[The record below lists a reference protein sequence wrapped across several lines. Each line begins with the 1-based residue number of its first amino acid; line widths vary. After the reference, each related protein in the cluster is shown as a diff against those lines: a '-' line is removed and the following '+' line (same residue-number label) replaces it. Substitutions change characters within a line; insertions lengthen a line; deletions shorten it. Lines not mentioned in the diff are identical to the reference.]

1 MPRSRIDRRAVIFGD
16 ALTMRIQSNRKSVYF
31 FIALGACLV
40 ALAVAA
46 NIGWMV
52 FHWRQVAMMVFGV
65 IFFVLIIAG
74 LVLNTIFLVR
84 EIRRNE
90 QHNSFLNAVTH
101 ELKTPIASIRLYLET
116 LQTRQ
121 VDEVKRKE
129 FYQVMLDDCD
139 RLLHTVEQVLRASR
153 TGHRRRHIHRTVID
167 LGELTREC
175 LELARTRT
183 HLDEKA
189 LRFVESLNSGGRP
202 IILGDADELRAAIS
216 NLIDNA
222 IKYSDGKV
230 DVSVEVAAPAAMG
243 DKRVTVRV
251 TDRGVGVPRD
261 ELKRIFKRFYRAPR
275 RAATR
280 VKGAGLGLF
289 IVRSIISKHGGK
301 TFAESEGEGMGSVF
315 TIELPRIENGAMR
328 VRDLNLSERA
338 R

>member
-1 MPRSRIDRRAVIFGD
+1 MPRSGIDRRAVIFGD

-40 ALAVAA
+40 ALAVAL
-46 NIGWMV
+46 NGVWVV
-52 FHWRQVAMMVFGV
+52 FHWRQVAMLVFGV

-90 QHNSFLNAVTH
+90 QHNSFINAVTH

-121 VDEVKRKE
+121 VDEAKRKE
-129 FYQVMLDDCD
+129 FYQIMLDDCD

-153 TGHRRRHIHRTVID
+153 TGHRRRHIHKTVID

-175 LELARTRT
+175 LELARTRWR
-183 HLDEKA
+183 LDEKA
-189 LRFVESLNSGGRP
+189 LRFVESLNRGGRP
-202 IILGDADELRAAIS
+202 MILGDADELRAAIS

-230 DVSVEVAAPAAMG
+230 DVSVEVAAAD
-243 DKRVTVRV
+243 DKRATVRV

-275 RAATR
+275 RVATR

-289 IVRSIISKHGGK
+289 IVRSIVSKHGGK

-315 TIELPRIENGAMR
+315 TIELPRIENGAGR
-328 VRDLNLSERA
+328 LRDLNLSERA

>member
-1 MPRSRIDRRAVIFGD
+1 
-16 ALTMRIQSNRKSVYF
+16 MRIHSNRKSVYF

-40 ALAVAA
+40 ALAVAL
-46 NIGWMV
+46 NSVWVV
-52 FHWRQVAMMVFGV
+52 FHWRQVAMLVFGV

-90 QHNSFLNAVTH
+90 QHDSFINSVTH

-121 VDEVKRKE
+121 VDEAKRKE
-129 FYQVMLDDCD
+129 FYQIMLDDSD

-153 TGHRRRHIHRTVID
+153 TGHRRRHIHKTTID
-167 LGELTREC
+167 LGEMTREC

-189 LRFVESLNSGGRP
+189 LRFVAPQDKGERALV
-202 IILGDADELRAAIS
+202 LGDADELRVAVS

-222 IKYSDGKV
+222 IKYSDREV
-230 DVSVEVAAPAAMG
+230 DVSVEVAPVN
-243 DKRVTVRV
+243 DKRVAVRV
-251 TDRGVGVPRD
+251 TDRGMGIPSG
-261 ELKRIFKRFYRAPR
+261 ELKQIFKRFYRAPR
-275 RAATR
+275 RVATGAF
-280 VKGAGLGLF
+280 GAGLGLF
-289 IVRSIISKHGGK
+289 IVRSIVSKHGGK

-315 TIELPRIENGAMR
+315 TIELPRIAPE
-328 VRDLNLSERA
+328 LSPA
-338 R
+338 HGTVQKASAQGD